1 MCLRASGLLLGF
13 NWDAR
18 GGGGFVIVPA
28 LRKVTN
34 LDMHSIV
41 ATSLMIIFL
50 ISGMS
55 IVMHIAEGF
64 HYPVAITSAFALACA
79 FGMLLGRRAIRFIP
93 SAIVQKVFALMV
105 FAVAIYMVIKIVN
118 LTNI

>member
-1 MCLRASGLLLGF
+1 
-13 NWDAR
+13 
-18 GGGGFVIVPA
+18 
-28 LRKVTN
+28 
-34 LDMHSIV
+34 
-41 ATSLMIIFL
+41 MIIFL

-64 HYPVAITSAFALACA
+64 HHPVAITSAFALACA
-79 FGMLLGRRAIRFIP
+79 FGMLLGTP
-93 SAIVQKVFALMV
+93 SYSGLFRLQLYKKVFALMV